1 MNTLVLGA
9 SGHIGNAVAREL
21 LARGH
26 RVTGVGRRPRT
37 QAANLRGLP
46 LRYIR
51 GDLDTTAD
59 LASWLRGCDA
69 VVDAAAPY
77 PVALPRAGEPDAAQI
92 LRDAARRTERIL
104 RAARRHRVRLAFVSS
119 FGTLP
124 QRRVGLDRWATALIQ
139 KLHPY
144 FAVKTVIEDAMLAAA
159 RDGQPVVVLNPTGC
173 LGPWDQ
179 KPRHRC
185 FVPALLTGEIPAAT
199 DQMLNV
205 IDVRDV
211 AIGVVS
217 ALEAEHY
224 GTAIPLIGH
233 NISNEILFRWIC
245 EIGTVPP
252 PPLSVPSGAAV
263 IATYLSEISLRAIGV
278 EAPLPA
284 LIAMLTYMHS
294 YLAPS
299 VAQIDLGLALRPLS
313 RTLLDTIEWYRSIGY
328 C

>member
-1 MNTLVLGA
+1 
-9 SGHIGNAVAREL
+9 
-21 LARGH
+21 
-26 RVTGVGRRPRT
+26 
-37 QAANLRGLP
+37 
-46 LRYIR
+46 
-51 GDLDTTAD
+51 
-59 LASWLRGCDA
+59 
-69 VVDAAAPY
+69 
-77 PVALPRAGEPDAAQI
+77 
-92 LRDAARRTERIL
+92 
-104 RAARRHRVRLAFVSS
+104 
-119 FGTLP
+119 
-124 QRRVGLDRWATALIQ
+124 
-139 KLHPY
+139 
-144 FAVKTVIEDAMLAAA
+144 
-159 RDGQPVVVLNPTGC
+159 
-173 LGPWDQ
+173 
-179 KPRHRC
+179 
-185 FVPALLTGEIPAAT
+185 
-199 DQMLNV
+199 MLNV